1 MEMWRVNMDGV
12 SERHRKQSKL
22 PESHTWVSPLKNK
35 DNVPYDIIVNFP
47 WISPFLFLDEILDE
61 I

>member
-1 MEMWRVNMDGV
+1 MDGV
-12 SERHRKQSKL
+12 SERRRIQSKL
-22 PESHTWVSPLKNK
+22 LKSHTWVNPLKNE

-47 WISPFLFLDEILDE
+47 WISSFLFLDEILDE